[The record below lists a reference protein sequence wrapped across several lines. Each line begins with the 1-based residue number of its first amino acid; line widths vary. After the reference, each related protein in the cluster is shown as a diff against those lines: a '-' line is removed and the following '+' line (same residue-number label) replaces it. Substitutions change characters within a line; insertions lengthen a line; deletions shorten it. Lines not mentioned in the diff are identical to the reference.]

1 MEMEEDE
8 IFKLTSK
15 DGNISVEKE
24 TVIGRRPSE
33 AASRNRKMKGEPRT
47 GEIWGNMA
55 VPGSGECP
63 GRCLRLA
70 LFGSNSA
77 DSGNIQ

>member
-1 MEMEEDE
+1 MEMEDDE

-24 TVIGRRPSE
+24 TVMGTGRRPSE

-47 GEIWGNMA
+47 GEMWPCQEVVNVRGAGCN
-55 VPGSGECP
+55 
-63 GRCLRLA
+63 
-70 LFGSNSA
+70 
-77 DSGNIQ
+77 

>member
-1 MEMEEDE
+1 MEMEDDE

-24 TVIGRRPSE
+24 TVMGTCRRLSE

-47 GEIWGNMA
+47 GEIWPCQEVVNVRA
-55 VPGSGECP
+55 AAC
-63 GRCLRLA
+63 
-70 LFGSNSA
+70 N
-77 DSGNIQ
+77 